1 MLKRRKLSLFSS
13 LKFIH
18 QLAVT
23 VSDLLVQ
30 TEVPGSDL
38 ADVTVHLMVAVPA
51 AVGVNVGVAEV
62 AELNEPATPVAVQAY
77 TRSLAAGLDAPV
89 KVTL

>member
-1 MLKRRKLSLFSS
+1 M
-13 LKFIH
+13 
-18 QLAVT
+18 QT
-23 VSDLLVQ
+23 VDVG
-30 TEVPGSDL
+30 VDL

-51 AVGVNVGVAEV
+51 AVGVNVGVAEL

-77 TRSLAAGLDAPV
+77 TRSLGAGLDAPA